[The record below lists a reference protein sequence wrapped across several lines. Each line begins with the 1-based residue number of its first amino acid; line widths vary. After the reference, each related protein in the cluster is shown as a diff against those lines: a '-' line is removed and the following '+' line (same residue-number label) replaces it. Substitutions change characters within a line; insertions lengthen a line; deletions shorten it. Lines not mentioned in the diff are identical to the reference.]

1 MIRDPMGRKK
11 GTEGLFHFS
20 DKLMKPGAGFV
31 FAFQFPLDWSLL
43 CMIVGSLD
51 SPTWS
56 LLARP

>member
-1 MIRDPMGRKK
+1 MGRKK

-31 FAFQFPLDWSLL
+31 FAFQFTLDWALL